1 MTALRTPAPQV
12 VLHPSAD
19 LARFVADLKFSD
31 IPAEVVSRCED
42 LFLDTMA
49 SILAGSSAR
58 AVRSMAKYA
67 ELMGPAT
74 GNAEDFV
81 NRRMTSPMFAA
92 MSNAA
97 AAHVV
102 EQDDVHNG
110 SVFHPAA
117 VVFPPAL
124 AVAQAIGAS
133 GEDFITAAVAGYEVG
148 IRVGEFMGRSHYKI
162 FHTTG
167 TAGTIAAAVAVGKLL
182 KLDANQMLNALGSAG
197 TQAAG
202 LWEFLRDAADSKQL
216 HTAHAAS
223 AGMTAAYLAKD
234 GFTGAHRIL
243 EGKQGMAA
251 GMSTDADPAKLVDRL
266 GSRWALAETSFKYHA
281 SCRHTHPAA
290 DALQAVIRD
299 NKLKAEDIQSVVTHV
314 HQGAIDVLGPVV
326 NPQTVHQSKFSM
338 GTVLAL
344 IALRNS
350 ADLAN
355 FDKALQDSMVTK
367 FRDLVTMELDEEVD
381 QAYPQRWIGKV
392 TVTTRDGKVYKG
404 RVDEPKGDP
413 GNTLS
418 RAEIEDKTLRLGT
431 YQGAAT
437 EAEVK
442 QMIHTVWNIR
452 KKNPIGNIFIKA

>member
-1 MTALRTPAPQV
+1 MTAVRSPSAPT
-12 VLHPSAD
+12 VLHPSAE
-19 LARFVADLKFSD
+19 LAKFASGLKFSD
-31 IPAEVVSRCED
+31 IPEAVASRCED
-42 LFLDTMA
+42 LLLDTMA
-49 SILAGSSAR
+49 SILAGSTAR
-58 AVRSMAKYA
+58 AVKAIAKYA
-67 ELMGPAT
+67 ELMGPAN
-74 GNAEDFV
+74 GQSEDYV
-81 NRRMTSPMFAA
+81 NRRLTSPVFAA
-92 MSNAA
+92 MVNAA

-117 VVFPPAL
+117 VVFPPAI

-133 GEDFITAAVAGYEVG
+133 GEELITAAVAGYEVG
-148 IRVGEFMGRSHYKI
+148 IRIGEFLGRSHYKI

-167 TAGTIAAAVAVGKLL
+167 TAGTVAAAVTVGRLL
-182 KLDANQMLNALGSAG
+182 KLDPEQMLNAIGSGG

-223 AGMTAAYLAKD
+223 SGLTAAYLAKD
-234 GFTGAHRIL
+234 GFTGARRIL
-243 EGKQGMAA
+243 EGLQGMGA

-290 DALQAVIRD
+290 DALQAVMREHGL
-299 NKLKAEDIQSVVTHV
+299 NASDIASVVTRV
-314 HQGAIDVLGPVV
+314 HQGAIDVLGPVTD
-326 NPQTVHQSKFSM
+326 PQTVHQSKFSM

-344 IALRNS
+344 IALKNS

-355 FDKALQDSMVTK
+355 FDRALKDQEVAA

-381 QAYPQRWIGKV
+381 TAYPQRWIGKV
-392 TVTTRDGKVYKG
+392 TVTTRDGRVLEG

-418 RAEIEDKTLRLGT
+418 RPEIEDKSLRLGT
-431 YQGAAT
+431 YLGAAT
-437 EAEVK
+437 DQQVK
-442 QMIHTVWNIR
+442 QLIQTIWNIR
-452 KKNPIGNIFIKA
+452 KQDKLGALLAKA

>member
-1 MTALRTPAPQV
+1 MTAVRSPSAPT
-12 VLHPSAD
+12 VLHPSAE
-19 LARFVADLKFSD
+19 LAKFASGLKFSD
-31 IPAEVVSRCED
+31 IPEAVASRCED
-42 LFLDTMA
+42 LLLDTMA
-49 SILAGSSAR
+49 SILAGSTAR
-58 AVRSMAKYA
+58 AVKAIAKYA

-74 GNAEDFV
+74 GQSEDYV
-81 NRRMTSPMFAA
+81 NRRLTSPVFAA
-92 MSNAA
+92 MVNAA

-117 VVFPPAL
+117 VVFPPAI

-133 GEDFITAAVAGYEVG
+133 GEDLITAAVAGYEVG
-148 IRVGEFMGRSHYKI
+148 IRIGEFLGRSHYKI

-167 TAGTIAAAVAVGKLL
+167 TAGTVAAAVTVGRLL
-182 KLDANQMLNALGSAG
+182 KLDPEQMLNAIGSGG

-223 AGMTAAYLAKD
+223 SGLTAAYLAKD
-234 GFTGAHRIL
+234 GFTGARRIL
-243 EGKQGMAA
+243 EGLQGMGA

-290 DALQAVIRD
+290 DALQAVMREHG
-299 NKLKAEDIQSVVTHV
+299 LKASDIASVVTRV
-314 HQGAIDVLGPVV
+314 HQGAIDVLGPVTD
-326 NPQTVHQSKFSM
+326 PQTVHQSKFSM

-344 IALRNS
+344 IALKNS

-355 FDKALQDSMVTK
+355 FDRALKDQEVAA

-381 QAYPQRWIGKV
+381 TAYPQRWIGKV
-392 TVTTRDGKVYKG
+392 TVTTRDGRVLEG

-418 RAEIEDKTLRLGT
+418 RPEIEDKSLRLGT
-431 YQGAAT
+431 YLGAAT
-437 EAEVK
+437 DQQVK
-442 QMIHTVWNIR
+442 QLIQTIWNIR
-452 KKNPIGNIFIKA
+452 KQDKLGALLAKA